1 MMFREPVPCSR
12 SSADEPANQNAGW
25 TASQT
30 SDQHATDSSAALFYG
45 VAAIMG

>member
-1 MMFREPVPCSR
+1 MLGEPVSRAR

-25 TASQT
+25 TASQA
-30 SDQHATDSSAALFYG
+30 SDQHATGSAAALLDG